1 MRGKQEESASGQ
13 GIEAADDLLWGIN
26 AVSEALQQNSKAITE
41 VLIQQGKTGA
51 RLQQIIELARS
62 ASVSVRFV
70 DPRRMG
76 VPQHCRHQGV
86 VARHSAAA
94 LLSLDEL
101 LAGLAQSPPGK
112 QPRLLILDSIQD
124 PRNLGSIFRSALAS
138 GFDHVILPRERS
150 APVTGTVA
158 RTSAGATA
166 HLRICQVIN
175 LAETLNRL
183 KEKGFW
189 IFGAVVEPDAQ
200 SIYTADFSGPICLV
214 IGSEEKGIRPLV
226 KKHCDHLVTIPMHSP
241 FNSLNASVA
250 AAIIMFEIARR
261 SS

>member
-1 MRGKQEESASGQ
+1 MRGKQEERAAEQ
-13 GIEAADDLLWGIN
+13 GSEAADDLLWGIN
-26 AVSEALQQNSKAITE
+26 AVYEALQQNSKAISE

-51 RLQQIIELARS
+51 RVQQIIDLARS
-62 ASVSVRFV
+62 AAVSVRFV
-70 DPRRMG
+70 DPRRLG
-76 VPQHCRHQGV
+76 VPPHCRHQGV
-86 VARHSAAA
+86 VARHSASP

-101 LAGLAQSPPGK
+101 LAGLAQSPPGQ
-112 QPRLLILDSIQD
+112 QPRLLVLDSIQD

-138 GFDHVILPRERS
+138 GFDQVILPRERS

-166 HLRICQVIN
+166 HLRICQVVN
-175 LAETLNRL
+175 LVDTLNRL
-183 KEKGFW
+183 KEHGFW

-200 SIYTADFSGPICLV
+200 SIYTADFSGLVCLV

-226 KKHCDHLVTIPMHSP
+226 RKHCDHVVTIPMHSP